1 MSNDSILGSLK
12 QRIEELKD
20 QEESYW
26 ADEFYS
32 FEALTNPEYR
42 QVLEKSFN
50 LDPLGPLPERQ
61 AD

>member
-1 MSNDSILGSLK
+1 MSNDSISVSLK
-12 QRIEELKD
+12 KRIEELKD
-20 QEESYW
+20 QESSYW

-42 QVLEKSFN
+42 QFLEQSFN

>member
-1 MSNDSILGSLK
+1 MSEDNISVSLQK
-12 QRIEELKD
+12 RIEELKE

-32 FEALTNPEYR
+32 TEALTNPRYR
-42 QVLEKSFN
+42 EHLEKSFS

-61 AD
+61 